1 MYGKECRWLRECWW
15 CVQIAQTVLSGSKG
29 LMLFQTYHEAIS
41 RTNMSLVRKTIHAMR
56 TVSEAIRTGDIGGV
70 GFTVSSKLNEEVMV
84 ETILSPT
91 QLLVT
96 VINIDAK
103 GYSNLLCHGNCSTS
117 FASSSE
123 ASKEAVC
130 TVGVEKHWKW
140 SKHTIGSLTLDLHS
154 APQLRSV
161 SNWREVVGDELR
173 APTAVRI
180 GGSGRAVTL
189 SQIEMDDE
197 MVARFFVADVSLH

>member
-41 RTNMSLVRKTIHAMR
+41 RTNMSLVRNTIHAMR

-103 GYSNLLCHGNCSTS
+103 GYSNLLCHGKCSS
-117 FASSSE
+117 FLCIRFRSLKKKLSAQLAWRS
-123 ASKEAVC
+123 
-130 TVGVEKHWKW
+130 T
-140 SKHTIGSLTLDLHS
+140 GSGPSTRS
-154 APQLRSV
+154 APSRWICAARRSCAR
-161 SNWREVVGDELR
+161 SR
-173 APTAVRI
+173 T
-180 GGSGRAVTL
+180 GGRSWAM
-189 SQIEMDDE
+189 SC
-197 MVARFFVADVSLH
+197 ARRRRCASRGAGER